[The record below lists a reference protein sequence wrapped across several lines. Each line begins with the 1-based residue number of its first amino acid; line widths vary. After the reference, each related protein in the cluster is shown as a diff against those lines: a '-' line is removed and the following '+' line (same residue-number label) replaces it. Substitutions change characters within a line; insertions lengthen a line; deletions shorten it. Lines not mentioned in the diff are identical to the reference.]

1 MSASSSGSDCCN
13 NCGHALATPGA
24 KFCVNCGQPQ
34 RQTKKCVQC
43 AKEMTN
49 SGNFC
54 VHCGHDQR
62 EPPAPPETK
71 PCIKCGN
78 ELPSSIS
85 FCGACGQNQ
94 SQPLQQQQ
102 PCLYCATPIAA
113 SSPCC
118 PVCFAYTDPDVMRS
132 IPLKQC
138 INRNCQMTLMGFA
151 PSCYKCNT
159 NQATPPQHSSPQSGM
174 NPFLY
179 SPAMFSMPSGYN
191 MMTPQMKYCA
201 DCRGTLS
208 ESSDT
213 CVHCQARQPMPTPR
227 ELLVTLQPFYPGPLS
242 YQAMP
247 QSSTPAI
254 AARFPNQSTTTSLVQ
269 SQPTPLFLQHS
280 ESTSLTAA
288 RFSFPPRPIADPNG
302 MLAQSTP
309 VVDTR
314 QVSTPSPMKGV
325 THEIPVVVT
334 TSTTTSDSSLSAT
347 STPQL
352 STAVVDTTVPEAT
365 LNHSLSATSTPQL
378 STTLVDTTVP
388 EATLNRSL
396 STTST
401 PPLSTTVVD
410 TTVLEATL
418 EEDVNKSKDDT
429 IGPVDSNSASMEVD
443 TSKGDAT
450 PPSLN
455 PSARLKPGDDSPV
468 DQSSIPDISS
478 STSSV
483 DKDVTHEQG
492 LDIDENSPVGSKRL
506 SDDESSSEHSKRSK
520 TDKDPDHEAIVAPS
534 RCISKRQLS
543 NGVSPTDEVKRSKIG
558 EDLTASGKEDDNEKP
573 GASHNSGA
581 NELQKDS
588 SGSTVGADSK
598 TDVNNEVVDPALSS
612 GAVVKEKV
620 TESDSGINISES
632 VGHTPLENNGSD
644 GDNHSEKK
652 DGLNQLKPKDTHN
665 DPLTIPSDAPHDA
678 NKQVQRD
685 DNSSTE
691 SVPKVTDE
699 HTIEDKKEFENG
711 KATNNLDT
719 NDEPAGKRQGSLIKK
734 ASSDDDCDV
743 YKTPAGS
750 PSLSGDENDPN
761 FIAEEESHVS
771 SEDKT
776 STLVPGIDPEQV

>member
-13 NCGHALATPGA
+13 NCGHALATLGA
-24 KFCVNCGQPQ
+24 KFCSECGQPQ

-54 VHCGHDQR
+54 VYCGHDQR

-102 PCLYCATPIAA
+102 PCVYCGTPIAA
-113 SSPCC
+113 SSPSC
-118 PVCFAYTDPDVMRS
+118 PVCFAFTDPNLMRS

-138 INRNCQMTLMGFA
+138 INPNCQMALMGLA

-159 NQATPPQHSSPQSGM
+159 NQTIPPQHSSPQSGT

-179 SPAMFSMPSGYN
+179 SPAMFSSYS

-201 DCRGTLS
+201 DCRETLP
-208 ESSDT
+208 EQSDT

-227 ELLVTLQPFYPGPLS
+227 ELLIMMQPLYPGPLSS

-247 QSSTPAI
+247 QSTPAI

-269 SQPTPLFLQHS
+269 SQPTPLFPQHS
-280 ESTSLTAA
+280 ESTSLMAA
-288 RFSFPPRPIADPNG
+288 RFSSPPRPMADPNR
-302 MLAQSTP
+302 MSSQSTP

-325 THEIPVVVT
+325 THEVPADHEVT
-334 TSTTTSDSSLSAT
+334 TSTTTSDSSLSAI
-347 STPQL
+347 
-352 STAVVDTTVPEAT
+352 
-365 LNHSLSATSTPQL
+365 STPQL

-388 EATLNRSL
+388 EATLNCSL

-401 PPLSTTVVD
+401 PQLSTTVEV
-410 TTVLEATL
+410 TTVPEATL
-418 EEDVNKSKDDT
+418 KEDVNKSKDDT
-429 IGPVDSNSASMEVD
+429 IGPVDSNSVASSMELD

-450 PPSLN
+450 PPTLN
-455 PSARLKPGDDSPV
+455 PSARLKPGDDLPV

-483 DKDVTHEQG
+483 DKDVTNEQG
-492 LDIDENSPVGSKRL
+492 LDIDESSPVGSKRS

-520 TDKDPDHEAIVAPS
+520 TDKDPDHEAIVPS
-534 RCISKRQLS
+534 RRISKRQLS
-543 NGVSPTDEVKRSKIG
+543 NGVSPSDEVKRSKTG
-558 EDLTASGKEDDNEKP
+558 EDLTACGKQKDNEKP
-573 GASHNSGA
+573 GASQDSSVADNSGGI
-581 NELQKDS
+581 ELEKDS
-588 SGSTVGADSK
+588 SGSTVGSDSK
-598 TDVNNEVVDPALSS
+598 TDVNNKVVDPALSS

-620 TESDSGINISES
+620 TESDSGIIISES

-652 DGLNQLKPKDTHN
+652 DGPNQLKPQDTRN
-665 DPLTIPSDAPHDA
+665 DPLTISSDAPHNA
-678 NKQVQRD
+678 NEQEQQHG
-685 DNSSTE
+685 NSSIE
-691 SVPKVTDE
+691 SVPKVTD
-699 HTIEDKKEFENG
+699 HIIEDKKEFGNG
-711 KATNNLDT
+711 KATNDLDT
-719 NDEPAGKRQGSLIKK
+719 NEPAGKHHDLLKK
-734 ASSDDDCDV
+734 KSSSDDEHDV
-743 YKTPAGS
+743 YGTPAGS
-750 PSLSGDENDPN
+750 PSLSADEDDPN
-761 FIAEEESHVS
+761 FIGAAEEESHGS
-771 SEDKT
+771 T
-776 STLVPGIDPEQV
+776 STLVSGVNPEQVQ